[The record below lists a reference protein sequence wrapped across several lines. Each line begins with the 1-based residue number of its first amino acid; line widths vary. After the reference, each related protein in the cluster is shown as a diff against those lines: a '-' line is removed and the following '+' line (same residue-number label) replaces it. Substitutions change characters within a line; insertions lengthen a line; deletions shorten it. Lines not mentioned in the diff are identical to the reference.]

1 MKKRL
6 LLLVFPAVALV
17 LELLPKGVMMQFAVP
32 PGEPPIIEYHPY
44 FSLFPFGYGN
54 FAPFPTALITLIV
67 FITLAVYCKNGNYN
81 LINLSR
87 GFLCVGVLFSVIPF
101 VLFGIKTLTLVG
113 ALITLSLAAGLF
125 VLLFVKKSTET
136 QKHTEVIK

>member
-6 LLLVFPAVALV
+6 LLLVFPAVSLV

-54 FAPFPTALITLIV
+54 FAPFPTALLTLAV
-67 FITLAVYCKNGNYN
+67 FVLLAVYCKNENYTI
-81 LINLSR
+81 LNLSR
-87 GFLCVGVLFSVIPF
+87 GFLCIGVLLSVIPF

-113 ALITLSLAAGLF
+113 ALITLSLAAGLL
-125 VLLFVKKSTET
+125 VLLFTKKSAEP
-136 QKHTEVIK
+136 QNIPR

>member
-6 LLLVFPAVALV
+6 LVLIFPAAALV

-54 FAPFPTALITLIV
+54 FAPFLTALVTLAV
-67 FITLAVYCKNGNYN
+67 FVMLAVYCKNGNYN
-81 LINLSR
+81 LINLSG

-113 ALITLSLAAGLF
+113 AFITLSLAAGLL
-125 VLLFVKKSTET
+125 VLLFTKKSAEP
-136 QKHTEVIK
+136 QNIPR